1 MRCLKHCFKV
11 LIMST
16 VEVSKTNARDRL
28 RELRK
33 HTLRLSLDKFS
44 RKLGLSLGYIHSIE
58 AGKRNISNS
67 FVSKLKSEFDVN
79 PAWLLHGEG
88 HPLKQ
93 GCGENLNNVGKMS
106 TMPERAGPRELLPV
120 SEVEKG
126 RVPDREDFYAYIDTV
141 LDSAEQDQAKWV
153 WCYLELR
160 RILPR
165 FNDSWSQDYGRYL
178 SMVRAASE
186 LAQNTFPEDELER
199 KKYFDELVLVATA
212 KASIGS
218 DIPEVREMARNY
230 LQGLVKEGEIEDG
243 AAQPSQN

>member
-1 MRCLKHCFKV
+1 MEK
-11 LIMST
+11 
-16 VEVSKTNARDRL
+16 
-28 RELRK
+28 
-33 HTLRLSLDKFS
+33 
-44 RKLGLSLGYIHSIE
+44 
-58 AGKRNISNS
+58 GKRP
-67 FVSKLKSEFDVN
+67 VSESVVQKLETIFDVN

-88 HPLKQ
+88 HPLRQ
-93 GCGENLNNVGKMS
+93 GCEENRNIVEKMS
-106 TMPERAGPRELLPV
+106 TMSERAGPRELLPV

-126 RVPDREDFYAYIDTV
+126 RVPQREDFYAYIDTV

-186 LAQNTFPEDELER
+186 LAQTTFPEDDLER

-218 DIPEVREMARNY
+218 NIPEVREMARNY
-230 LQGLVKEGEIEDG
+230 LQDLVREGGIEDG
-243 AAQPSQN
+243 AEQPSQN